1 LLRGV
6 DQSEL
11 IAGIGEAFPLPPP
24 TASGKV
30 LADDDV
36 AALFGIDMG
45 ETATPDA
52 APVPETPMKAKA
64 GKGRAVDRSE
74 DTAGRRGARRSPATK
89 KTTQRRVGRAKRAHA

>member
-1 LLRGV
+1 MLRGV

-11 IAGIGEAFPLPPP
+11 IAGIGEAFRCRPP

-45 ETATPDA
+45 ETAAPDA
-52 APVPETPMKAKA
+52 RSRSRRQTRKA
-64 GKGRAVDRSE
+64 GKGRAW
-74 DTAGRRGARRSPATK
+74 TAARIRGTARRA
-89 KTTQRRVGRAKRAHA
+89 AHPEEDDAA